1 MINEHH
7 VIELAKKYF
16 RENNK
21 NIIKG
26 IGDDTAVLL
35 NTGKYMLFTSDM
47 LIDKTHFLLDKIFPY
62 DLGWKALVV
71 NISDIAGMGGSPEYA
86 VLSIG
91 LTKETNY
98 SWLENFYLG
107 LSDCANTYQL
117 SIVGGDTILSDSN
130 LVINIALTGSCNKP
144 IYRNNIKS
152 DYILTSTGF
161 LGLSAL
167 GLDLI
172 LNKKEPFN
180 ENEQYFINKHYKPI
194 PRIKEG
200 LFFSENIKDFAMMDS
215 SDGLYT
221 SLKTMCEQ
229 TNLGFEIYKEDYLI
243 CNKLQEQA
251 NLSKKSYWDFFIY
264 GGEDYEL
271 IVAMSEKDFFNIK
284 DKYKTIFNS
293 NLEIIGKFNNINNN
307 ISLKEKESSLI
318 LTDKSFHHFS

>member
-1 MINEHH
+1 MINEHQ

-16 RENNK
+16 KENSK

-47 LIDKTHFLLDKIFPY
+47 LIDKTHFLLDKISPY
-62 DLGWKALVV
+62 DLGWKSLAV
-71 NISDIAGMGGSPEYA
+71 NISDIAGMGGTPEYA
-86 VLSIG
+86 TLSIG

-98 SWLENFYLG
+98 TWLENFYLG
-107 LSDCANTYQL
+107 LSDCANKYNL
-117 SIVGGDTILSDSN
+117 SIVGGDTILADSN
-130 LVINIALTGSCNKP
+130 LVINVALTGSCNKP

-180 ENEQYFINKHYKPI
+180 EKEQYFIDKHYKAI

-200 LFFSENIKDFAMMDS
+200 FFLAENIETFAMMDS

-243 CNKLQEQA
+243 SNKLKEQA
-251 NLSKKSYWDFFIY
+251 NLSKKSYWNFFIY

-271 IVAMSEKDFFNIK
+271 IVAMSKNDFFNIK
-284 DKYKTIFNS
+284 DRYKTIFNYD
-293 NLEIIGKFNNINNN
+293 LEIIGKFNNINNN
-307 ISLKEKESSLI
+307 ITLKEKESSII
-318 LTDKSFHHFS
+318 LADKSFHHFS